1 MRASHILPATVK
13 LVGGGA
19 NDFCRFFLGMCV
31 CERTKREEK
40 ELVALEIP
48 STGERQHYHQPC
60 STLIGSS

>member
-19 NDFCRFFLGMCV
+19 NDFCRFFWGMCV
-31 CERTKREEK
+31 RERTKREEK

-60 STLIGSS
+60 STLQGSS